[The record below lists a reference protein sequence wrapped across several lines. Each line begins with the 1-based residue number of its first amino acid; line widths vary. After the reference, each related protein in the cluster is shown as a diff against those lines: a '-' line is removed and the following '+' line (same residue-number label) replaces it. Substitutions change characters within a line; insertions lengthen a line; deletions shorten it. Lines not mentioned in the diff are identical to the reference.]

1 MVFPGVTFTD
11 SRFHQ
16 TGKRWEHVDRRVDA
30 LVIQLPIDEDLA
42 FCDVAGKI
50 GDGVGNVWS
59 CLSILVR
66 ALGSS
71 DLTVVGHCEN
81 GDLSN
86 GAITAL
92 DTSGTLVNC
101 G

>member
-30 LVIQLPIDEDLA
+30 LVVQLPINENLA
-42 FCDVAGKI
+42 FCDVTCKV
-50 GDGVGNVWS
+50 GDGVGNVWRCVS
-59 CLSILVR
+59 KLAR
-66 ALGSS
+66 EAGSS
-71 DLTVVGHCEN
+71 DLTVVRHCED
-81 GDLSN
+81 GDRSN